1 MLAGNMLQKK
11 NQMYSWV
18 QHKRKCTI
26 WLLSVVKMETILI
39 ESHEARTTNRRCVP
53 YDRVW
58 DRDTLKTMS
67 ICPGSKPKVHPAN
80 VWPGAARSFYKV
92 IYMYMAACNESL
104 WEDTVGTLLSIT
116 IAIH

>member
-80 VWPGAARSFYKV
+80 VWPGAARSLV
-92 IYMYMAACNESL
+92 IWRKNCY
-104 WEDTVGTLLSIT
+104 DVF
-116 IAIH
+116 